1 MTLQSQNLT
10 EASKVENYRFYDL
23 YVEFLDHS
31 QFTQNK

>member
-23 YVEFLDHS
+23 YEEFYVEFLDH
-31 QFTQNK
+31 F